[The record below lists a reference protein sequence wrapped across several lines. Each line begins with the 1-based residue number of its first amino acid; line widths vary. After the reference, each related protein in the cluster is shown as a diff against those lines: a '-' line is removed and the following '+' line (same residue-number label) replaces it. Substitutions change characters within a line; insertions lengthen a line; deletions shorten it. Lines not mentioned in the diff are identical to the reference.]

1 MNEKQTHNDNSL
13 EDYKLLQETKN
24 LRTAKSTL
32 YVSKKTQYEDA
43 GSSAIVLVVMGGIG
57 FLLAILSLLH
67 IISIPFMSTTYSQ
80 VTMLIMFTIFL
91 ALGVHSWIKAKK
103 VQSLISDEEEA
114 SDNISTWLKENIT
127 LEKLDELEDSSV
139 SSEINYLAKLDYL
152 NQVAKQQFPTCSEEQ
167 IEFLVDEFL
176 NSFFE

>member
-1 MNEKQTHNDNSL
+1 MNEKQTSDDNSL

-24 LRTAKSTL
+24 LRTAKSTV

-43 GSSAIVLVVMGGIG
+43 GSSALVLGVMGGIG
-57 FLLAILSLLH
+57 FLLALLSLLK

-80 VTMLIMFTIFL
+80 VTMLILFTIFL
-91 ALGVHSWIKAKK
+91 VLGFHSWTKAKS
-103 VQSLISDEEEA
+103 VQSLISDEEAA
-114 SDNISTWLKENIT
+114 SDNISTWLKENVT
-127 LEKLDELEDSSV
+127 SEKLEELEDSSV
-139 SSEINYLAKLDYL
+139 SSEINYLTKLDYL
-152 NQVAKQQFPTCSEEQ
+152 NQVVQQQFPSCNQEQ